1 MAERTTT
8 ATTATKA
15 PRLRQLY
22 DPPTRVRVV
31 TTGVN
36 SKSNQ
41 PETLTVDNVASMV
54 YADKG
59 IQLDVPNENV
69 VFIRWDTIKFFSTEK
84 MDG

>member
-1 MAERTTT
+1 MAERTT
-8 ATTATKA
+8 ATKI

-36 SKSNQ
+36 PKSDQ
-41 PETLTVDNVASMV
+41 PESLTVDNVTFMV

-59 IQLDVPNENV
+59 IQLSIPNDNV